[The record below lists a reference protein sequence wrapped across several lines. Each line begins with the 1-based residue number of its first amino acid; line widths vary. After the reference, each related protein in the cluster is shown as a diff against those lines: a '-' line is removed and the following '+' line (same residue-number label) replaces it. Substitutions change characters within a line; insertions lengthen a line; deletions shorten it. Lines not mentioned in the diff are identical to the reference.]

1 MDVFQFLLHKRFE
14 ILEFIMGVFSVL
26 SKATTWWNSQTLGT
40 QLYTWRKGVK
50 VGEDDAGNVF
60 FKDKHDNRRWVI
72 YNGEVEA
79 SRISAEWHGW
89 LHKTWDEPPTEKP
102 LPRKSWEISHKPNVT
117 GSLASYK
124 PSGSLKRK
132 NLKER
137 QDYEAWS
144 PE

>member
-1 MDVFQFLLHKRFE
+1 MDVFQFLLHKRLE

>member
-1 MDVFQFLLHKRFE
+1 MDVFQFLLHKERK

>member
-1 MDVFQFLLHKRFE
+1 MDVFQFLLHKDRR

>member
-1 MDVFQFLLHKRFE
+1 
-14 ILEFIMGVFSVL
+14 MGVFSVL

-60 FKDKHDNRRWVI
+60 FKDKQDNRRWVI

-102 LPRKSWEISHKPNVT
+102 LPRKSWEISHQPNVT

>member
-1 MDVFQFLLHKRFE
+1 MDVFQFLLHKDRRT
-14 ILEFIMGVFSVL
+14 LEFIMGVFSVL

>member
-1 MDVFQFLLHKRFE
+1 MLRLIKQAF
-14 ILEFIMGVFSVL
+14 
-26 SKATTWWNSQTLGT
+26 TWWNGQTIST
-40 QLYTWRKGVK
+40 MLYTRLFGQNIGQDVF
-50 VGEDDAGNVF
+50 GN
-60 FKDKHDNRRWVI
+60 KYYMSKTKAKKQRRWVI

-102 LPRKSWEISHKPNVT
+102 LPRKSWEICHKPNVT

>member
-1 MDVFQFLLHKRFE
+1 
-14 ILEFIMGVFSVL
+14 MGVFSVL

-79 SRISAEWHGW
+79 SRISAE
-89 LHKTWDEPPTEKP
+89 
-102 LPRKSWEISHKPNVT
+102 SV
-117 GSLASYK
+117 SYTH
-124 PSGSLKRK
+124 LRAH
-132 NLKER
+132 ET
-137 QDYEAWS
+137 
-144 PE
+144 